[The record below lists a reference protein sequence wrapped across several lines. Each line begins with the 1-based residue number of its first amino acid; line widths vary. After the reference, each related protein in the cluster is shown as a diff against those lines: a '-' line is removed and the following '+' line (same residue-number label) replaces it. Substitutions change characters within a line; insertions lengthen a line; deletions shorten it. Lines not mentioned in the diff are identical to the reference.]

1 MLMEKKKGNEITST
15 LAIAGIN
22 RGDMFKA
29 W

>member
-1 MLMEKKKGNEITST
+1 MEKKKGNEMAST
-15 LAIAGIN
+15 LVIAGIN

>member
-1 MLMEKKKGNEITST
+1 MAST
-15 LAIAGIN
+15 LAVAGIN

>member
-1 MLMEKKKGNEITST
+1 MAKKKENEMVLT

-29 W
+29 WW

>member
-1 MLMEKKKGNEITST
+1 MLDQKGNEMAST
-15 LAIAGIN
+15 LVVGGIN